1 MSISKGTI
9 VRTIAI
15 LLVIVNMVLKHF
27 GLDVINVDESAILT
41 FVEILIEI
49 AVIIVGFWKNN
60 SYSENAIRADKFL
73 KELRAS
79 DGLEEEIEE
88 DGGDL

>member
-1 MSISKGTI
+1 MKISKGTI

-15 LLVIVNMVLKHF
+15 LLVIINMVLKHF
-27 GLDVINVDESAILT
+27 GLDVINVSESEILT
-41 FVEILIEI
+41 FVEVLIEI

-60 SYSENAIRADKFL
+60 SYSENAIRADEFL
-73 KELRAS
+73 RELRSS